1 LFYFII
7 EKIYYFPPNR
17 RWARRNFEMRGAN
30 ILKSLLNKAHNIM
43 KKPSWLAEDVCDNL
57 CQSWGSKPFK
67 VKILTYA

>member
-1 LFYFII
+1 
-7 EKIYYFPPNR
+7 
-17 RWARRNFEMRGAN
+17 MRGAN